1 MYEMELSNNFENR
14 VVCNTVNTTP
24 SLLKQI
30 LLNWRDINKN
40 KRVACYH
47 KQVEMI
53 LRKSHFNLFIVDRPF
68 LDKIWKNKKWSS
80 RNIWPLTAWN
90 SFCEY
95 GRTVAPEIFP
105 PGCQIKKPSIPID
118 NLPAAMRQEIQ
129 NIIDSH
135 IVHSTNEKFRRQSQ
149 ARIYRCFEV
158 FRQFVIT
165 KEPLRHIDS
174 IEDFSEKDAC
184 DFANHLITTEKS
196 PLTGRKIDFNSL
208 SAFLIDLRRIYKLGV
223 KQKRISENIM
233 KDIAIEKHKISKRQF
248 CLTPEQIEKLRT
260 CGIEK
265 LDEMSL
271 AQKFEQIRN
280 NTMVSVQYEV
290 ALRDGDVVNLCWEDL
305 PKHER
310 SASNVGPVIVRGGK
324 QRSYN
329 HEDRIYIPLDRL
341 DSDLYRWQQICEEYC
356 RMKNIT
362 APTIIRDD
370 KECHLIFFSKLG
382 KQLSPGS
389 YIHIFKKQLKKTNIT
404 LPKGYKTH
412 IIRHSRI
419 THWVDEGFPF
429 EKIHEN
435 ARHGN
440 LEETWKYFHSNAKK
454 RIEAVEKVYG
464 LDKESLEMNISKLPP
479 RGILKVILRT
489 ITEFFR
495 KNIDRLNS
503 DEPEALL
510 FFDIEKILLEKCA
523 DFSETN
529 LFYTF
534 REVMDKL
541 NLKWAQAHERIKI
554 LKKQSMLHSV
564 KIKNKTVYLKEE
576 IDPLASLVNSRTASS
591 AFGYKEK
598 CPTVIPKLVQKG
610 VLKSTKLGNLH
621 YFEPSEL
628 IEYYSDR
635 NSKKISQN
643 PANNSKSS

>member
-1 MYEMELSNNFENR
+1 MNELQVAENCQLSETIPPADK
-14 VVCNTVNTTP
+14 VC
-24 SLLKQI
+24 LMQHLQE
-30 LLNWRDINKN
+30 WCDKN
-40 KRVACYH
+40 KGLRIVNYH
-47 KQVEMI
+47 NQIKQFLKEVKYDVSLFNRESFEKV
-53 LRKSHFNLFIVDRPF
+53 RKRNG
-68 LDKIWKNKKWSS
+68 WST
-80 RNIWPLTAWN
+80 RYIWPLTAWN
-90 SFCEY
+90 NFYKY
-95 GRTVAPEIFP
+95 GMTVAPETFLP
-105 PGCQIKKPSIPID
+105 NCQSKKTSILTD
-118 NLPAAMRQEIQ
+118 DLPTKMRQEIQ
-129 NIIDSH
+129 DIIASH
-135 IVHSTNEKFRRQSQ
+135 IVRSTNEKFRKQSQ
-149 ARIYRCFEV
+149 SRIYRCFEV
-158 FRQFVIT
+158 FRQFIII
-165 KEPLRHIDS
+165 KNPLRHINS

-184 DFANHLITTEKS
+184 DFANHLIATEKS

-223 KQKRISENIM
+223 KQKRINKNIM
-233 KDIAIEKHKISKRQF
+233 KDISIEKHKISKRQF
-248 CLTPEQIEKLRT
+248 CLTTEQVEKLRT
-260 CGIEK
+260 CGIDK

-271 AQKFEQIRN
+271 EQKFEQVRN
-280 NTMVSVQYEV
+280 NTMISVQYEP

-305 PKHER
+305 PKQER
-310 SASNVGPVIVRGGK
+310 SASNVGPVIIRGGK

-341 DSDLYRWQQICEEYC
+341 DSDLYRWQQISEEYC
-356 RMKNIT
+356 KIKKIT
-362 APTIIRDD
+362 LPTVIMDG
-370 KECHLIFFSKLG
+370 KEYHPIFFSKLG

-389 YIHIFKKQLKKTNIT
+389 YIHIFTKQLKKTKIT

-464 LDKESLEMNISKLPP
+464 LDKESLKMNISKLPP

-489 ITEFFR
+489 ITEFSR

-610 VLKSTKLGNLH
+610 LLKSTKLGNLH

-635 NSKKISQN
+635 NSKKIPHK
-643 PANNSKSS
+643 PANMGKSS